1 MPRAVEVVQA
11 LFARPGV
18 AGFAYVGAV
27 EVESRPLQ
35 VHAAPRVVAV
45 SADCRGAP
53 EFGAREAPQL
63 GVSGADVEALAG
75 ECERLQRPQIQL
87 VGDNPLEDLDH
98 DFDGQF

>member
-11 LFARPGV
+11 LFARPGI

-35 VHAAPRVVAV
+35 VHAAPRVVGV
-45 SADCRGAP
+45 LADRVAP

-63 GVSGADVEALAG
+63 GVSGAHVEALAG